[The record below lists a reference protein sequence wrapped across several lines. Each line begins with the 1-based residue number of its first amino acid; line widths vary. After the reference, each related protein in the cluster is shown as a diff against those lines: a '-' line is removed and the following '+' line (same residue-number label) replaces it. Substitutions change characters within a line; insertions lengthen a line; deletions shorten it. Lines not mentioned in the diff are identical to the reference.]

1 MKRPLVVAAVA
12 AAALL
17 AATAAE
23 AGRVDWSIGINLPQV
38 STYVSNGPAYDPA
51 PIYAPRAYYAPPRV
65 YVEPAY
71 APIYDSRYEPEVVY
85 REPRRAYYSPAPY
98 YAPRPSHVWLPPLPP
113 LPAPPWAHRGWGHD
127 DRHEDRR
134 DDRRH
139 DDRHDGRVDYRR

>member
-1 MKRPLVVAAVA
+1 MKRPLVLAAVA
-12 AAALL
+12 AATLL

-38 STYVSNGPAYDPA
+38 STYVSNGPAYYPA
-51 PIYAPRAYYAPPRV
+51 PVYAPRGYYAPAPV

-71 APIYDSRYEPEVVY
+71 APDYDSYYEPGVVY
-85 REPRRAYYSPAPY
+85 REPPRAYYGPAPY
-98 YAPRPSHVWLPPLPP
+98 YAPRPSHVWLPPLPPLPP

-127 DRHEDRR
+127 DRH
-134 DDRRH
+134 